1 MNRKEIITE
10 VANKL
15 NCTKS
20 DAELFIKAY
29 EEVLLEA
36 VSAGKKVRITDVGI
50 LSTIEVPE
58 KNAVNPQTGERI
70 VVPAHGKVRFRVAK
84 ELKARV
90 K

>member
-1 MNRKEIITE
+1 MKRKEIITE

-15 NCTKS
+15 NCTKC
-20 DAELFIKAY
+20 DAELFIRAY

-58 KNAVNPQTGERI
+58 KNAVNPQTGEPI

-84 ELKARV
+84 ELKLRV

>member
-1 MNRKEIITE
+1 M
-10 VANKL
+10 
-15 NCTKS
+15 
-20 DAELFIKAY
+20 
-29 EEVLLEA
+29 
-36 VSAGKKVRITDVGI
+36 SAGKKVRITDVGI